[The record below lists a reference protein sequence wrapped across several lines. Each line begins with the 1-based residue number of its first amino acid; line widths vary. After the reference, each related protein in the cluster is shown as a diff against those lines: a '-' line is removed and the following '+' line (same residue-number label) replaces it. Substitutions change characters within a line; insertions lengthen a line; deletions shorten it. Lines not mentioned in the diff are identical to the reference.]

1 MIKYIEKQLYN
12 GGNMQDADIIKVI
25 EKQINTM
32 SKGHKAIA
40 KFIIEHYDTAAFIT
54 ASKLGVTV
62 GVSESTVVR
71 FACALGFEG
80 YPELQ
85 KNLQK
90 LIKTKL
96 TNVQRMG
103 LASDMSEDELI
114 KWSLRND
121 ITSLR
126 HVKSVLNYEQVAK
139 VADVIISAKKLYV
152 MGFRSSAPLAQF
164 FWYYLNYIM
173 ENVQIVNSGFS
184 DVFGDLMHAGPEDVI
199 VAISFPRYSTRTLD
213 GAEFAKKNGAK
224 VIAITDNEQSPLSEI
239 ANESLLVNTDM
250 NLFVDSLVAPFS
262 VMNTLVLLVGMRKRA
277 GLMQNFEMLE
287 DLWRRH
293 DVYTGKDN
301 E

>member
-1 MIKYIEKQLYN
+1 
-12 GGNMQDADIIKVI
+12 MQDADIIKVI

-54 ASKLGVTV
+54 ASKLGDTV

-103 LASDMSEDELI
+103 LASDMSEEELI
-114 KWSLRND
+114 RWSLRND

-126 HVKSVLNYEQVAK
+126 HIKSILDYEQVAK
-139 VADVIISAKKLYV
+139 VADIIISAKNLYI

-164 FWYYLNYIM
+164 FWYYMNYIL
-173 ENVQIVNSGFS
+173 ENVHIANSGFS
-184 DVFGDLMHAGPEDVI
+184 DVFGDLMHAGEKDVL
-199 VAISFPRYSTRTLD
+199 VAISFPRYSTRALD
-213 GAEFAKKNGAK
+213 GAQFAKKK
-224 VIAITDNEQSPLSEI
+224 R
-239 ANESLLVNTDM
+239 
-250 NLFVDSLVAPFS
+250 
-262 VMNTLVLLVGMRKRA
+262 RKSDCNNR
-277 GLMQNFEMLE
+277 Q
-287 DLWRRH
+287 
-293 DVYTGKDN
+293 
-301 E
+301 